1 LNNFSFA
8 DDMSLVCPSVSA
20 DIRRQ
25 YRALCVR
32 TNILIR
38 RFASC
43 SKEVKTLV
51 FTSYCSNVYCGALWS
66 NHSQADIKALDVCY
80 NNAYRWLIGQTRPYS
95 ASNMFVS
102 NRVVTFGA
110 LMRGSVFSLKTRI
123 EKSEHMVMC
132 QIRNY
137 SVYILSK
144 CVAHWQKMLHLQTLY
159 YCL

>member
-1 LNNFSFA
+1 
-8 DDMSLVCPSVSA
+8 MTCVV
-20 DIRRQ
+20 RQ

-32 TNILIR
+32 SNMLIR

-43 SKEVKTLV
+43 SKEVKTLL

-66 NHSQADIKALDVCY
+66 NHSQADIKALHVCY

-123 EKSEHMVMC
+123 EKSENMVMC
-132 QIRNY
+132 QIRNS

-144 CVAHWQKMLHLQTLY
+144 CVAQWQKMLHL
-159 YCL
+159 